1 MDGTRF
7 DTITRRLTSVAS
19 RRHILG
25 GLGVATVGALVG
37 REASAA
43 PSPVAQC
50 MKTCN
55 TEAKTAREGC
65 KGKKSKA
72 KNECLKTVKTE
83 RAGCRELCLTDE
95 V

>member
-1 MDGTRF
+1 
-7 DTITRRLTSVAS
+7 
-19 RRHILG
+19 
-25 GLGVATVGALVG
+25 
-37 REASAA
+37 
-43 PSPVAQC
+43 

-55 TEAKTAREGC
+55 TKAKSAREGC